1 MVIGTD
7 CIGIFINPTTIRS
20 RLRRPLKPLDH
31 HDGEYS
37 GQTIILRKAYKDGWS
52 EDHIGVDLH
61 GRVVRV
67 SYWDGPART
76 GGKSIILGNAT
87 TDGWSEYHIE
97 VSLHG
102 RVVSVSHW
110 GGPTWTGGQRIILG
124 WAYMDEWSEYHKL
137 KEMD

>member
-1 MVIGTD
+1 MDVCT
-7 CIGIFINPTTIRS
+7 
-20 RLRRPLKPLDH
+20 
-31 HDGEYS
+31 EY
-37 GQTIILRKAYKDGWS
+37 
-52 EDHIGVDLH
+52 HIGVSLLYVCTEYHIGVSLH

-110 GGPTWTGGQRIILG
+110 GEPTWTGGQRIILG
-124 WAYMDEWSEYHKL
+124 WAYMDEWSEYHKQKGDGL
-137 KEMD
+137 VRSILHHYQNVNFITNNFSYTI